1 MNLYLPLVFLFFVLP
16 RLPISYTTTWGDTNM
31 PGLTMDVISVEG
43 AFGEFEIDVSIPLLV
58 LEV

>member
-1 MNLYLPLVFLFFVLP
+1 
-16 RLPISYTTTWGDTNM
+16 M